1 MGFADKTSRTE
12 GPEGRRAAALLGPIG
27 LWSFQFDGLHAPEAA
42 AAARA
47 IERLGLP
54 ALWIGE
60 GSSSKDALAHAGLL
74 LSFTE
79 RLVVCTGIANM
90 WARDPVAARGGAK
103 LLADAYPGRFVLGLG
118 VSHPESL
125 PRRGH
130 EFDRPLERARAYLEA
145 MRTAKYAGPEPDEPP
160 PILLAALGRRM
171 LRLAAAEAAGAHTYF
186 VPVDHTA
193 FARETLG
200 PAPVLAVEAAV
211 VLETDP
217 ATAREVARG
226 HMGRYMR
233 LRNYRENLLRHGFAE
248 EDLEDG
254 GSDHLT
260 DALVAWGEPEAVA
273 ERVRAHLEAGADH
286 VAVQVLPRNRGFPL
300 DDIAAVAAALL

>member
-1 MGFADKTSRTE
+1 MTPAHERL
-12 GPEGRRAAALLGPIG
+12 EGRRAATLLGPVG
-27 LWSFQFDGLHAPEAA
+27 LWSFEFDGLHAPEAEA
-42 AAARA
+42 AAQA
-47 IERLGLP
+47 IERLGLR

-60 GSSSKDALAHAGLL
+60 GSASKDALAHAGLL

-79 RLVVCTGIANM
+79 SLVVCTGIANM
-90 WARDPVAARGGAK
+90 WARDPVAARGGSS

-130 EFDRPLERARAYLEA
+130 DFARPLERARAYLDA
-145 MRTAKYAGPEPDEPP
+145 MRTARYAGPEPAEPP

-171 LRLAAAEAAGAHTYF
+171 LRLAAAETAGAHTYF

-200 PAPVLAVEAAV
+200 TDPVLAVEAAV

-217 ATAREVARG
+217 TTAHEVARG
-226 HMGRYMR
+226 HMRRYMR
-233 LRNYRENLLRHGFAE
+233 LRNYRENLLRHGFTE
-248 EDLEDG
+248 EDLEAG
-254 GSDHLT
+254 GSDSLT
-260 DALVAWGEPEAVA
+260 DALVAWGDPEAIL
-273 ERVRAHLEAGADH
+273 ERVRAHHEAGADH
-286 VAVQVLPRNRGFPL
+286 VAVQVLARNGGFPL
-300 DDIAAVAAALL
+300 DDITAVAAALL